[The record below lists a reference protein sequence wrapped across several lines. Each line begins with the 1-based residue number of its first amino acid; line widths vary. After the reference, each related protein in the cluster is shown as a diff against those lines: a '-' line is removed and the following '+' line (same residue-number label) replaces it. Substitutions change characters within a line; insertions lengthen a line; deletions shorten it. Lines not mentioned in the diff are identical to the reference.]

1 MNPVA
6 VARAGTMPVYGTVK
20 ETAQQLVAKTGT
32 ISGMLQILIRSAR
45 NGRKTMTD
53 EYIRKAEAIEAVDFG
68 ITLASAINLET
79 GEWSE
84 LFKRE
89 NDELREAIERIQKI
103 EPADV
108 VQVVHG
114 KWMPQK
120 GGGLCCSECGGY
132 ALDEPDGNFIHVAVP
147 SKFCPNCGA
156 RMDGGKED

>member
-1 MNPVA
+1 MA
-6 VARAGTMPVYGTVK
+6 
-20 ETAQQLVAKTGT
+20 
-32 ISGMLQILIRSAR
+32 
-45 NGRKTMTD
+45 D

-114 KWMPQK
+114 RWVKYTGMGKEQWM
-120 GGGLCCSECGGY
+120 CSECSAEEKNPKIARY
-132 ALDEPDGNFIHVAVP
+132 
-147 SKFCPNCGA
+147 CYYCGA
-156 RMDGGKED
+156 KMDGERKE